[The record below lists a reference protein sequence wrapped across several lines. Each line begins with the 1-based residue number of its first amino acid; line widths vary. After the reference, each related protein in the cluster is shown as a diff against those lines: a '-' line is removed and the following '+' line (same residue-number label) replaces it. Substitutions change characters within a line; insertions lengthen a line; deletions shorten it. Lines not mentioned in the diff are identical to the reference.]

1 MEINKYMFRE
11 YDIRGVYGKDITDE
25 VAYLIGRAFGTKLR
39 RYGKTKTLVGH
50 DNRYS
55 SPALEKK
62 LVQGIRECGV
72 DVVRLG
78 LVTTPMYY
86 YGWDLLDIHCGVMVT
101 ASHNPKDDN
110 GFKFSYNGIHNAYA
124 NSSLDLYNLIMNKD
138 FFPTF
143 ELGKVSNYDIKSE
156 YIDMITSAVDLGDR
170 KLKVIYD
177 CGNGTTSIV
186 ADELFSRF
194 SDKLELIPL
203 FNTSDSSF
211 PNHHPD
217 PAVEENLSILKE
229 KVKELKA
236 DVGIAFDGDGDRI
249 GVIDNEGHFVT
260 TDKYMILI
268 WKYLVNK
275 NVRKETFYD
284 VKCSLALKEELD
296 KLGVDNFWYRTG
308 NSYTKAKSSEGDY
321 PFSGEFS
328 GHVFFRDKFNGYDDG
343 IYGGLRLIEI
353 LSKTDKSITD
363 MLEGIS
369 HYETSP
375 ELKIAVNDDIK
386 FELVD
391 RVREYCENK
400 KYNLLLIDGVKV
412 LFEDG
417 SALIRASNTG
427 PNLTPR
433 FEAKSKERLEEIKT
447 EFLDLIDELKEE
459 LTK

>member
-1 MEINKYMFRE
+1 MFRE

-25 VAYLIGRAFGTKLR
+25 VAYLIGRAFGTRLR

-55 SPALEKK
+55 SPALEKN

-110 GFKFSYNGIHNAYA
+110 GFKFSYNGIHNAYG

>member
-1 MEINKYMFRE
+1 MFRE